1 MDVDKMARGVALF
14 LEGLD
19 GGFEGDDVVECGFER
34 DHFRRIARALAQ
46 GADILLLDNVSL
58 SDLREAVAM
67 NRGQERP
74 ALLEA
79 SGNVDLD
86 TLPGIAA
93 TGVDYVSIGAVTK
106 HVRAVDLSMRF
117 ILDLEH

>member
-1 MDVDKMARGVALF
+1 
-14 LEGLD
+14 
-19 GGFEGDDVVECGFER
+19 
-34 DHFRRIARALAQ
+34 
-46 GADILLLDNVSL
+46 
-58 SDLREAVAM
+58 M